1 MRNTDKNSSSKTIS
15 TINTTIVIVALITM
29 IMVASNN
36 SGGLFLTLTA
46 TVYGQSS
53 NTTTNSN
60 NSNNSTL
67 PVLLIHGYMA
77 DASVWNKWT
86 ELLKKDGIA
95 AYPITFKQSDDKCGS
110 SAEHAKEL
118 SKIIGQIKDET
129 GQNKVNIVGH
139 SKGGLDARVYL
150 ANNTK
155 DVPNLIMIGTPNAG
169 SPLAQSSE
177 ICTPAVYDLRPGSA
191 ATEVKMNPN
200 TKYYTIAGEWDPQS
214 GNCQLTPFLP
224 MEQSGSSDLPKPNDG
239 MVPLSSVESQDYF
252 INLGHSKSCHTN
264 LMSDY
269 EYGLAKD
276 VLIGDNKQTGIQKQ
290 QQQQPSQQQ
299 TGIQKQQQQQPS
311 QQKIQETG
319 VSVDLTTPTAGNM
332 YGGDK
337 KGSFDF
343 SFQNNNVLGTA
354 KMYEKP
360 ANGKV
365 YEGWFEDKGDASGYS
380 LSVGKFKDD
389 DNTLAL
395 NQTMVNPFTY
405 TVFFVTAEPVDDPD
419 PKPSDVVVGAK
430 LPIPFGQ

>member
-1 MRNTDKNSSSKTIS
+1 MINTDRI
-15 TINTTIVIVALITM
+15 ITTITTTPIVVVIVALIAI
-29 IMVASNN
+29 IMLSSNN
-36 SGGLFLTLTA
+36 SVGQFFTFTA
-46 TVYGQSS
+46 TVYGQSN

-60 NSNNSTL
+60 TSNNSTL

-77 DASVWNKWT
+77 DATVWNKWID
-86 ELLKKDGIA
+86 LLKKDGIVV
-95 AYPITFKQSDDKCGS
+95 YPITFKESDDKCGS
-110 SAEHAKEL
+110 AAEHAKEL

-155 DVPNLIMIGTPNAG
+155 DVANLIMIGTPNAG

-177 ICTPAVYDLRPGSA
+177 VCTPAVYDLRPGAA

-200 TKYYTIAGEWDPQS
+200 TKYYTIAGEWDPQL

-264 LMSDY
+264 LMSEY

-276 VLIGDNKQTGIQKQ
+276 VILENNKQTGIQKQ
-290 QQQQPSQQQ
+290 QQQKQQQ
-299 TGIQKQQQQQPS
+299 KQQQQQQQPS
-311 QQKIQETG
+311 QQKIQDTG
-319 VSVDLTTPTAGNM
+319 VSLDLTTPTAGNM

-337 KGSFDF
+337 KGSIDF
-343 SFQNNNVLGTA
+343 SFQNNNVIGTA

-380 LSVGKFKDD
+380 LSVGKFKENE
-389 DNTLAL
+389 NTLAL
-395 NQTMVNPFTY
+395 NQTMVNPYTY

-419 PKPSDVVVGAK
+419 PKPADVVVAAK

>member
-1 MRNTDKNSSSKTIS
+1 MINTDRI
-15 TINTTIVIVALITM
+15 ITTLTTTPIVIV
-29 IMVASNN
+29 VAFIAIIIVSSSSN
-36 SGGLFLTLTA
+36 GGQYFTFTT
-46 TVYGQSS
+46 TVYGQSN

-60 NSNNSTL
+60 TSNNSTL

-77 DASVWNKWT
+77 DATVWNKWVD
-86 ELLKKDGIA
+86 LLKKDGIV

-110 SAEHAKEL
+110 AAEHAKEL

-155 DVPNLIMIGTPNAG
+155 DVANLIMIGTPNAG

-177 ICTPAVYDLRPGSA
+177 VCTPAVYDLRPGAA

-200 TKYYTIAGEWDPQS
+200 TKYYTIAGEWDPQL

-276 VLIGDNKQTGIQKQ
+276 VILGDNKQTGIQQ
-290 QQQQPSQQQ
+290 QQKQ
-299 TGIQKQQQQQPS
+299 QKQQQPT
-311 QQKIQETG
+311 QQKIQDTG
-319 VSVDLTTPTAGNM
+319 VSLDLTTPTAGNM
-332 YGGDK
+332 YGGEK
-337 KGSFDF
+337 KGSIEF
-343 SFQNNNVLGTA
+343 SFQNNNVIGTA
-354 KMYEKP
+354 KMNEKP

-380 LSVGKFKDD
+380 LSVGKFKENE
-389 DNTLAL
+389 NTLAL
-395 NQTMVNPFTY
+395 NQTMVNPYTY

>member
-1 MRNTDKNSSSKTIS
+1 MRNTDGNSSSKTIT

-36 SGGLFLTLTA
+36 SGGLFLPLTA

-77 DASVWNKWT
+77 DASVWNKWA

-110 SAEHAKEL
+110 AAEHAKEL
-118 SKIIGQIKDET
+118 SKIIGKIKDET

-155 DVPNLIMIGTPNAG
+155 DVSNLIMIGTPNAG

-177 ICTPAVYDLRPGSA
+177 ICTPAVYDLRPGSP

-200 TKYYTIAGEWDPQS
+200 TKYYTIAGEWDPQL
-214 GNCQLTPFLP
+214 GNCQLTPFSP

-276 VLIGDNKQTGIQKQ
+276 VIIGDNKQTGIQKQ
-290 QQQQPSQQQ
+290 QQQQPSQQK
-299 TGIQKQQQQQPS
+299 IQK
-311 QQKIQETG
+311 TG

-389 DNTLAL
+389 DNTLSL

>member
-1 MRNTDKNSSSKTIS
+1 MINTDRI
-15 TINTTIVIVALITM
+15 ITTITTTPIVVVVALIA
-29 IMVASNN
+29 IIILSSNS
-36 SGGLFLTLTA
+36 SGGQFFTFTA
-46 TVYGQSS
+46 PIYGQSN

-60 NSNNSTL
+60 TSNNSTL

-77 DASVWNKWT
+77 DATVWNKWID
-86 ELLKKDGIA
+86 LLKKDGIVV
-95 AYPITFKQSDDKCGS
+95 YPITFKESDDKCGS
-110 SAEHAKEL
+110 AAEHAKEL

-129 GQNKVNIVGH
+129 GHNKVNIVGH

-155 DVPNLIMIGTPNAG
+155 DVANLIMIGTPNAG

-177 ICTPAVYDLRPGSA
+177 VCTPAVYDLRPGAA

-200 TKYYTIAGEWDPQS
+200 TKYYTIAGEWDPQL

-264 LMSDY
+264 LMRDY

-276 VLIGDNKQTGIQKQ
+276 VILENNK
-290 QQQQPSQQQ
+290 Q

-311 QQKIQETG
+311 QQKIQDTG
-319 VSVDLTTPTAGNM
+319 VSLDLTTPTAGNM

-337 KGSFDF
+337 KGSIDF
-343 SFQNNNVLGTA
+343 SFQNNNVIGTA

-380 LSVGKFKDD
+380 LSVGKFKENE
-389 DNTLAL
+389 NTLAL
-395 NQTMVNPFTY
+395 NQTMVNPYTY

-419 PKPSDVVVGAK
+419 PKPADVVVGAK

>member
-1 MRNTDKNSSSKTIS
+1 MRNADRNNSAKTIR
-15 TINTTIVIVALITM
+15 TITTPLVIVALITM
-29 IMVASNN
+29 IIIVASNN
-36 SGGLFLTLTA
+36 SGGQFLTSSIA
-46 TVYGQSS
+46 TVYGQSI

-60 NSNNSTL
+60 TSNNSTL

-77 DASVWNKWT
+77 DASVWNKWV
-86 ELLKKDGIA
+86 ELLKKDGID

-110 SAEHAKEL
+110 AAEHAKEL
-118 SKIIGQIKDET
+118 SKIIGQIKEET

-155 DVPNLIMIGTPNAG
+155 DVANLIMIGTPNAG

-177 ICTPAVYDLRPGSA
+177 ACTPAVYDLRPGA
-191 ATEVKMNPN
+191 PATEVKMNAN
-200 TKYYTIAGEWDPQS
+200 TKYYTIAGEWNPQL

-269 EYGLAKD
+269 EYGLAKN
-276 VLIGDNKQTGIQKQ
+276 VINQDNNQTEIQKQ
-290 QQQQPSQQQ
+290 QQQ
-299 TGIQKQQQQQPS
+299 QQQQQPS

-319 VSVDLTTPTAGNM
+319 VSLDLTTPAADNM

-337 KGSFDF
+337 KGSLDF
-343 SFQNNNVLGTA
+343 SFTNNNVLGTA
-354 KMYEKP
+354 KLNEKP
-360 ANGKV
+360 AEGKV

-380 LSVGKFKDD
+380 LSVGKFKEDG
-389 DNTLAL
+389 NTLTL
-395 NQTMVNPFTY
+395 NQTMVNPYTY
-405 TVFFVTAEPVDDPD
+405 TVFFVTAEPIDDPD
-419 PKPSDVVVGAK
+419 PKPADIVVGAK

>member
-1 MRNTDKNSSSKTIS
+1 MVNTNRILSSTIVVAGLIAMIMIISSSNSSREFF
-15 TINTTIVIVALITM
+15 NLIEM
-29 IMVASNN
+29 AY
-36 SGGLFLTLTA
+36 A
-46 TVYGQSS
+46 QS
-53 NTTTNSN
+53 NTNNNNNTNAVTNS
-60 NSNNSTL
+60 TTKL
-67 PVLLIHGYMA
+67 PVLLIHGYME
-77 DASVWNKWT
+77 DASVWNKWID
-86 ELLKKDGIA
+86 LLRKDGISTV
-95 AYPITFKQSDDKCGS
+95 YPITFKQSDDKCGS
-110 SAEHAKEL
+110 GAEHAKEL
-118 SKIIGQIKDET
+118 SNIIGQIKKEI

-155 DVPNLIMIGTPNAG
+155 DVANLIMIGTPNAG

-177 ICTPAVYDLRPGSA
+177 TCTPAVYDLRPGA
-191 ATEVKMNPN
+191 PATEVKMNAN
-200 TKYYTIAGEWDPQS
+200 TKYYTIAGEWNPQL

-276 VLIGDNKQTGIQKQ
+276 VILGDNKQTGIQQQQKQ
-290 QQQQPSQQQ
+290 QQP
-299 TGIQKQQQQQPS
+299 QQQQPS
-311 QQKIQETG
+311 QQKIQDTG
-319 VSVDLTTPTAGNM
+319 VSLDLTTPTTGKM

-337 KGSFDF
+337 KGSIDF
-343 SFQNNNVLGTA
+343 SFQNNNVIGTA
-354 KMYEKP
+354 KMNEKP

-380 LSVGKFKDD
+380 LSVGKFKENE
-389 DNTLAL
+389 NTLAL
-395 NQTMVNPFTY
+395 NQTMVNPYTY
-405 TVFFVTAEPVDDPD
+405 TVFFVTAEPIDDPD